1 MNKKYIE
8 VAKLLHTI
16 FQQYHERMDL
26 PFFCTYPLNCCQ
38 GASILLGQ
46 LILDLHP
53 NAEITIVKGS
63 SRKDDNHH
71 YWLEVDKKIFDL
83 TVEQFVS
90 WMNKKYHCPASP
102 IYGDKKHPLAGY
114 FFYKQLFSFDEA
126 YQVFIT
132 KHANEED
139 VVEAYGVV
147 LLKYF
152 ELVQ

>member
-8 VAKLLHTI
+8 VAKLLHAI

-26 PFFCTYPLNCCQ
+26 PFFCIYPLNCCQ

-53 NAEITIVKGS
+53 NAKVTIVKGD
-63 SRKDDNHH
+63 SRKDNNYH

-90 WMNKKYHCPASP
+90 WMDKKYHCLYSP
-102 IYGDKKHPLAGY
+102 IYGEKKHPLAGY
-114 FFYKQLFSFDEA
+114 FSINNDFRL
-126 YQVFIT
+126 I
-132 KHANEED
+132 KHIR
-139 VVEAYGVV
+139 Y
-147 LLKYF
+147 LLLNMRMKKM
-152 ELVQ
+152 LWKLMGWCC

>member
-46 LILDLHP
+46 LTLDLYP
-53 NAEITIVKGS
+53 NTEITIAKGS

-71 YWLEVDKKIFDL
+71 YWLEVDKKIFTL

-90 WMNKKYHCPASP
+90 WMDKKYHCPASP
-102 IYGDKKHPLAGY
+102 IYGEKKHSLANY
-114 FFYKQLFSFDEA
+114 FFYKQRFSFDEA
-126 YQVFIT
+126 YQIFIT
-132 KHANEED
+132 KYANEAD

-152 ELVQ
+152 ELMQ